1 MFTCF
6 GLISGFTWAK
16 RLVKSYCLESS
27 PPFGAWRRLYEIL
40 GRISSYFSV
49 WTGFHDSAPLPHPLP
64 KFTGVW
70 TGPKVLDK
78 FLLVLVALKLYC

>member
-1 MFTCF
+1 M
-6 GLISGFTWAK
+6 
-16 RLVKSYCLESS
+16 
-27 PPFGAWRRLYEIL
+27 
-40 GRISSYFSV
+40 GRISSFFSV